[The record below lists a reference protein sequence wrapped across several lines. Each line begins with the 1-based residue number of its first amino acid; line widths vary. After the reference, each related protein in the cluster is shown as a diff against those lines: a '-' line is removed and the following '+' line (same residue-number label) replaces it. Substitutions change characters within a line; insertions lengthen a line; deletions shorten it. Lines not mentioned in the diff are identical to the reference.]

1 MKKTL
6 LIIVICIVL
15 FNVVGCG
22 AKEIQMQTYITC
34 LGIDYKNGEFIVH
47 TQALNFAN
55 IAKQEGTTSLQDAPP
70 IFIGES
76 KAKTIQA
83 ALNILEQKAA
93 LPFYYGHVNTILL
106 SESVIK
112 DKMESVIEFI
122 GQNPFLRYN
131 LWFLGTK
138 HDIKEILMGESF
150 FNFPSIYSIL
160 HNPKV
165 LTKNS
170 FFIPFEEY
178 NKFISTYYQPV
189 GSYIIPSLAIDDT
202 IFSEDDKPSN
212 ISIATGG
219 FAFSQQQYKGWVAK
233 EELVGLKWLDKKS
246 TNIPISLFEEKVSMI
261 IQNPKTKVEVIN
273 GPKPTYRLIVK
284 IQALLVQN
292 EGNISNKKIK
302 IELEDRIKNEILK
315 TLEKS
320 EAIKTDLLNISE
332 SAYRHHLTQW
342 DKSTINS
349 FSKGS
354 IKDIEVRI
362 HIVESIN
369 YKR

>member
-1 MKKTL
+1 MKKNL
-6 LIIVICIVL
+6 LVIVICFELFIVI
-15 FNVVGCG
+15 GCG
-22 AKEIQMQTYITC
+22 AKEIQSQTYVTC
-34 LGIDYKNGEFIVH
+34 LGIDFTNGEFIVY
-47 TQALNFAN
+47 TQALNFSN
-55 IAKQEGTTSLQDAPP
+55 IAKQEGTTSLQDVAS
-70 IFIGES
+70 IFVGES

-83 ALNILEQKAA
+83 ALNNLEQKAA
-93 LPFYYGHVNTILL
+93 LPFYYGHVNAILL
-106 SESVIK
+106 SENVIK

-122 GQNPFLRYN
+122 AQNPFLRYN
-131 LWFLGTK
+131 LWLFGTQQ
-138 HDIKEILMGESF
+138 DVREILLGESF
-150 FNFPSIYSIL
+150 FNFPSIYTIL
-160 HNPKV
+160 HNPKA

-170 FFIPFEEY
+170 FYIPIEEY
-178 NKFISTYYQPV
+178 NKFISTYYQPI
-189 GSYIIPSLAIDDT
+189 GTYIIPSLSLDDT
-202 IFSEDDKPSN
+202 NFSEDDKKIN
-212 ISIATGG
+212 ISVVTGG
-219 FAFSQQQYKGWVAK
+219 FSFSQQKYKGWVDK
-233 EELVGLKWLDKKS
+233 EELVGLKWLDKNS
-246 TNIPISLFEEKVSMI
+246 TNIPLSLFEEKVSMI

-284 IQALLVQN
+284 IHSLLVQN

-354 IKDIEVRI
+354 IEDIEVRI